1 MPESRQGRLPRLAND
16 VKARRSIG
24 EGDKMSTVNSNDSGK
39 PSERP
44 TDFNALLELFDEIT
58 GSVPEESWEKMPPD
72 LSKNIDHFLY
82 GCPKKKE

>member
-1 MPESRQGRLPRLAND
+1 
-16 VKARRSIG
+16 
-24 EGDKMSTVNSNDSGK
+24 MSTVNSNDSGK

-72 LSKNIDHFLY
+72 LSKNIDHYLY
-82 GCPKKKE
+82 GCPKKRMTEGFPRTSKQRRLTFR